1 MARMVSAAVVL
12 AVVVIVQAPWGDG
25 DGSVATLTLPH
36 PTACMDS
43 FGFKTRERRSVSMPE
58 FEYQVT
64 AVTFGLGLQLGSTR
78 TARLQEHLR
87 EVSAAGWRLV
97 AVNHSAFEI
106 PLAWRFFWERR
117 VGALPHAPVDAEPN
131 TASPGSREEGFFER

>member
-1 MARMVSAAVVL
+1 M
-12 AVVVIVQAPWGDG
+12 
-25 DGSVATLTLPH
+25 
-36 PTACMDS
+36 
-43 FGFKTRERRSVSMPE
+43 FGFKTKERRSVTMDE

-64 AVTFGLGLQLGSTR
+64 AVTFGLGMQLGSTR
-78 TARLQEHLR
+78 TARLQEHLQ

-117 VGALPHAPVDAEPN
+117 VGALPPAPVDAEPN
-131 TASPGSREEGFFER
+131 AARAGAREESIFER